1 VNTLYDEIKS
11 RIDFRA
17 LAAESL
23 QTVNDGGQLKALC
36 PFHDERTPSFTI
48 YADGYKCF
56 GCGAHGDA
64 VDWME
69 KYKRLSHIE
78 AVQDLSARCGLAAS
92 QPTRQQQ
99 PNGAPSGKVG
109 NASEVWARSIED
121 TGYVR
126 AYMESRGL
134 TAACA
139 GGCLRL
145 VPDLAYYHNGQAGAY
160 PTMIAPA
167 VTEMPPPG
175 EPLHPTAVHRTYLQP
190 DGAGKAPV
198 EVARKVVG
206 KIGGAFIP
214 LSDPRGGDVLC
225 LAEGIEDAL
234 AVMQATGAPAWAVVS
249 ANNMAKVIAAIPE
262 CVTRLH
268 IFADADAPGRK
279 AADETEHAWRQARG
293 HSAQCVV
300 IYPPHGVNDAND
312 AYRIDNGATLRQCL
326 QDAKR
331 AADEA
336 ADASRSVLN
345 AADWLGDSRTLAMP
359 TPLIR
364 NFLDAG
370 SKMMIAGASKSRKS
384 FFALELAMHLA
395 AGAEDYLGLEI
406 CGPRRVLL
414 LQPEIDAAHYQKRC
428 RSAMFSNFGL
438 QTNPVEV
445 FGDRLAIKN
454 CRGLD
459 SHQLLADGTFE
470 ALAVEHSAD
479 FILFD
484 PLYKLLA
491 TGREDHEDFR
501 EFTQHLDRITEATGA
516 AIAYVHHYAKGMAGD
531 RAAKD
536 RSAGSGLLMR
546 DVDASIGLTEHKE
559 DGLLVLDAISR
570 NYKPREPVSIK
581 WSDIAHRFELSE
593 VIPAAKESGR
603 GRTPKPRPT
612 IAEAK
617 SVFVGQGPITKT
629 DCVDLLRDRTGTSQK
644 VAREI
649 VEQLIG
655 SASLHP
661 LPDQP
666 KLLGFQSTPEP
677 NENTQNKSC
686 GN

>member
-1 VNTLYDEIKS
+1 V
-11 RIDFRA
+11 
-17 LAAESL
+17 
-23 QTVNDGGQLKALC
+23 
-36 PFHDERTPSFTI
+36 
-48 YADGYKCF
+48 
-56 GCGAHGDA
+56 
-64 VDWME
+64 E
-69 KYKRLSHIE
+69 K
-78 AVQDLSARCGLAAS
+78 
-92 QPTRQQQ
+92 
-99 PNGAPSGKVG
+99 
-109 NASEVWARSIED
+109 
-121 TGYVR
+121 
-126 AYMESRGL
+126 
-134 TAACA
+134 
-139 GGCLRL
+139 
-145 VPDLAYYHNGQAGAY
+145 
-160 PTMIAPA
+160 
-167 VTEMPPPG
+167 
-175 EPLHPTAVHRTYLQP
+175 
-190 DGAGKAPV
+190 
-198 EVARKVVG
+198 ARKVVG

-234 AVMQATGAPAWAVVS
+234 AVMQATGSPAWAVVS
-249 ANNMAKVIAAIPE
+249 ANNMAKVVAAIPE

-293 HSAQCVV
+293 HGATCVV
-300 IYPPHGVNDAND
+300 IYPPDGIKDAND
-312 AYRIDNGATLRQCL
+312 TYRIDGGAKLRQCL

-345 AADWLGDSRTLAMP
+345 AADWLTEGKTLPLP

-364 NFLDAG
+364 NFLDAS

-395 AGAEDYLGLEI
+395 AGAKSYLGFEL
-406 CGPRRVLL
+406 CGARRVLL
-414 LQPEIDAAHYQKRC
+414 LQPEIHAAHYQRRC

-438 QTNPVEV
+438 QSDPGEI

-454 CRGLD
+454 CRDLN
-459 SHQLLADGTFE
+459 SYTLLADGTIE
-470 ALAVEHSAD
+470 ALALEHSAD
-479 FILFD
+479 FVLLD
-484 PLYKLLA
+484 PLYKSLA

-501 EFTQHLDRITEATGA
+501 EFTQHLDRLIESTGA
-516 AIAYVHHYAKGMAGD
+516 AACYVHHYAKGMAGD

-546 DVDASIGLTEHKE
+546 DVDASIGLTEHKD

-581 WSDIAHRFELSE
+581 WSSMAHRFELSE

-617 SVFVGQGPITKT
+617 SVFAGQGPITKT
-629 DCVDLLRDRTGTSQK
+629 DCVDLLRGETGTSQK

-649 VEQLIG
+649 VEKLIG

-666 KLLGFQSTPEP
+666 KLLAFQSTPEP
-677 NENTQNKSC
+677 NENTQNKRC